1 MTSAPSEADV
11 FAAILRGE
19 LVPWPA
25 LRMSPSAFL
34 GSCHDQGLTGLVYL
48 RTLARPGAGDWPPA
62 VLDGLANEVRA
73 RTAHDLVRRAE
84 INRVL
89 HGLATAGV
97 PVILLK
103 GTPLAYSL
111 YPMPSARPRVDTDL
125 LVPRHQVDRLR
136 QTMAGMGYE
145 APLFCAGE
153 LLFCQ
158 FPLQRTDAFGVVHRF
173 DCHWRISTQSV
184 FADVLTFD
192 EVAPRSI
199 PVPALGE
206 HARTLAPVDALL
218 LACVHPVMHHRNA
231 ESLLWLFDVHLL
243 AASLSNAEFE
253 RFTENAIAKRVSA
266 ICVEQLRAAASRFGS
281 PIPDAVIRE
290 LTAGGG
296 AEPSAAYLERGRG
309 WGDELTASLRGLPGW
324 RDRLRLLREVAFP
337 TTAYMRRAY
346 GFEHQRFGAALLPAL
361 YLRRMVAGGWK
372 VLTGVK

>member
-1 MTSAPSEADV
+1 MTSVASEADV

-34 GSCHDQGLTGLVYL
+34 GSCHDQGLTGLVYA

-84 INRVL
+84 INVVL
-89 HGLATAGV
+89 HGLATAGI

-145 APLFCAGE
+145 APLFCDGE

-231 ESLLWLFDVHLL
+231 ESLLWAVRR
-243 AASLSNAEFE
+243 APA
-253 RFTENAIAKRVSA
+253 RGVS
-266 ICVEQLRAAASRFGS
+266 
-281 PIPDAVIRE
+281 
-290 LTAGGG
+290 
-296 AEPSAAYLERGRG
+296 LERGVRALHG
-309 WGDELTASLRGLPGW
+309 KRHCEEGLSDLRGAAQGGRFEVRQPDSRYRHSRAHGHW
-324 RDRLRLLREVAFP
+324 R
-337 TTAYMRRAY
+337 RRA
-346 GFEHQRFGAALLPAL
+346 FGGLS
-361 YLRRMVAGGWK
+361 RAGARVG
-372 VLTGVK
+372 

>member
-1 MTSAPSEADV
+1 M
-11 FAAILRGE
+11 
-19 LVPWPA
+19 
-25 LRMSPSAFL
+25 
-34 GSCHDQGLTGLVYL
+34 
-48 RTLARPGAGDWPPA
+48 
-62 VLDGLANEVRA
+62 
-73 RTAHDLVRRAE
+73 
-84 INRVL
+84 VL

-136 QTMAGMGYE
+136 ETMAGMGYE
-145 APLFCAGE
+145 APLFCDGE

-243 AASLSNAEFE
+243 AASLSNEEF
-253 RFTENAIAKRVSA
+253 AALHGKRH
-266 ICVEQLRAAASRFGS
+266 CE
-281 PIPDAVIRE
+281 E
-290 LTAGGG
+290 
-296 AEPSAAYLERGRG
+296 GRS
-309 WGDELTASLRGLPGW
+309 DLRGAAQGGSF
-324 RDRLRLLREVAFP
+324 EVRQSDPRCGHSRAHGRSR
-337 TTAYMRRAY
+337 RRA
-346 GFEHQRFGAALLPAL
+346 FGGLS
-361 YLRRMVAGGWK
+361 RAGARVG
-372 VLTGVK
+372 